1 MNQESKVINVHL
13 EKRENKDYLVFG
25 FEEAAEVCLN
35 DDESQNNLKSIFVKL
50 LTEITKYPIE
60 LQFLEKPEYKTGL
73 YIDVCK
79 EYIKDLEKV
88 QFEKSTTKVIK
99 NIDGKFYNELDNMVE
114 ILSNHIVSPVRFDKA
129 IKLMEEEKVDTF
141 VEIGPG
147 KTLTGFIKKELNN
160 INTINIY
167 DVESLEN
174 AIKILK
180 EGEK

>member
-79 EYIKDLEKV
+79 EYIKDLNKEITNVRKNMPEKLKM
-88 QFEKSTTKVIK
+88 QWWQNTEKPHGYSGKPGVFLINHTKNWK
-99 NIDGKFYNELDNMVE
+99 
-114 ILSNHIVSPVRFDKA
+114 
-129 IKLMEEEKVDTF
+129 
-141 VEIGPG
+141 
-147 KTLTGFIKKELNN
+147 
-160 INTINIY
+160 
-167 DVESLEN
+167 
-174 AIKILK
+174 
-180 EGEK
+180 